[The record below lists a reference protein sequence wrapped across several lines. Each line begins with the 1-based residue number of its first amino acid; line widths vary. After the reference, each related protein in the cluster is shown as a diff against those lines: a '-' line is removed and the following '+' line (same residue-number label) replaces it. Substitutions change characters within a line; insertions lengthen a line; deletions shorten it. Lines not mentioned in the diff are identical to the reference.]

1 MIVKLPVNITKTE
14 ISVYLC
20 NDTNFRQKPPGL
32 IFAKLNTYY
41 KFQGKQ
47 STFSKDNFFTRRR
60 KLCKQSSTTFTSNIL
75 LWLGFWGVKCMNNY
89 LNVFLLP
96 MIKCTKWHK
105 ANKYKK
111 ILHHPALT
119 YSCPEKDNIGMLPTI
134 EIFFARS
141 LTWAVNSIFVTCH
154 VTRYQ
159 TMKVCVT

>member
-47 STFSKDNFFTRRR
+47 STFSKDSFFTRRR
-60 KLCKQSSTTFTSNIL
+60 KWCKQSSTTFTSNTL
-75 LWLGFWGVKCMNNY
+75 LLLGFRGAKCMNSY
-89 LNVFLLP
+89 LNVFLLS

-159 TMKVCVT
+159 TIKVCLT